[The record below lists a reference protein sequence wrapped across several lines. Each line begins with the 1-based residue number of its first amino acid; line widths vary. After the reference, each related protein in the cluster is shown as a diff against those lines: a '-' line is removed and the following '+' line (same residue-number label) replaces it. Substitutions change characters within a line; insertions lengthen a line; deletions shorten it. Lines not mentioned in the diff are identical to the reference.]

1 MQPLEACKTFKLEK
15 KYEWYI
21 FMEKGSSILL
31 LIKEIE
37 IKPK

>member
-1 MQPLEACKTFKLEK
+1 MEPLEVCKTFKLEK

-21 FMEKGSSILL
+21 FMEKECSILL

-37 IKPK
+37 IKLK